1 MRKVVNVTRS
11 GRDAR
16 ARDIPF
22 WVTAGACVLL
32 TCAVLAALAI
42 LHAWSVNQE
51 SGSQSMAALRT
62 AVAVE
67 QEGVLD
73 SVTTR
78 VALQADANAAL
89 RVVETTD
96 ASDSVLPSITRMADD
111 YQAAVSIELAGIRAG
126 APQSANDINAQVGET
141 RFTPLSAQLASES
154 REESA
159 SAASGV
165 TIAFAASIA
174 MVVGAGLVAMLF
186 ALFARRRRTRILAAE
201 AKADQHEQ
209 DSRIAATRAE
219 TFTSLFDENPQP
231 MLVTRLPAA
240 IAERGDLQFLAVN
253 KAAEAMYGYS
263 RAEFLALRLGDI
275 RPPEDRDQLT
285 RNLNAVRGGR
295 THFDGIRHCTKGG
308 RTLDIEV
315 DTREMMFNG
324 ENAMI
329 VCPSDVTDR
338 KRLRRDLEHQALH
351 DALTGLA
358 NRSLFRDRLQ
368 HAHQRLERSGGSYAV
383 LMLDLD
389 NFKTVNDSLGHAAGD
404 DLLVR
409 VSERLSASVGSGDT
423 AARLGGDE
431 FAILLEDLAEPG
443 DAPGAAELL
452 RTALRAPFLIA
463 GRSLTVTVTIGVA
476 SSIGADAA
484 ADVSRNADVALYVG
498 KADGKDRCA
507 LFTDAMYASTLER
520 MTLEQD
526 LRAGIGRGE
535 LVLLYQPKVDSQ
547 TGKLSGVEALV
558 RWNHPSR
565 GLIPPDAFIPIAE
578 QSGLINELDTWV
590 LTAACSQAKA
600 WSDAC
605 VDPVPVAVNVSGRS
619 LVSCKLLERVVDALR
634 QTGLDPHLLELEITE
649 SAAVPQQGEAL
660 GLLQTIRD
668 LGVRVAIDDFGTG
681 YSVLSRLLKF
691 PVDTLK
697 IDLTFTRAIVA
708 EHQPAP
714 IVDAMIAMG
723 LSLGLKVVAE
733 GVETEVQRRYLATRR
748 CTELQGYLISRPVAP
763 DEIVARFARTRTTT
777 AVRLP
782 ALV

>member
-1 MRKVVNVTRS
+1 MHLTRS
-11 GRDAR
+11 GQGAR

-22 WVTAGACVLL
+22 WVTAAACVLL
-32 TCAVLAALAI
+32 TCAVLVALAI
-42 LHAWSVNQE
+42 LHAWSVDQQSGAE
-51 SGSQSMAALRT
+51 SMSTLRT
-62 AVAVE
+62 AIAVE

-73 SVTTR
+73 SVSTR

-96 ASDSVLPSITRMADD
+96 ASDTVLPSITRMADD

-126 APQSANDINAQVGET
+126 APQSASDINAQVGET
-141 RFTPLSAQLASES
+141 RFTPLSAALASES
-154 REESA
+154 REELA

-165 TIAFAASIA
+165 TIAFVASIA
-174 MVVGAGLVAMLF
+174 MVLGAGLVAMLF
-186 ALFARRRRTRILAAE
+186 ALFARRRRSRILAVEATAE
-201 AKADQHEQ
+201 RHAQE
-209 DSRIAATRAE
+209 SRIAATRAE

-231 MLVTRLPAA
+231 MLVTRLPRFTS
-240 IAERGDLQFLAVN
+240 ERGDLQFLAVN
-253 KAAEAMYGYS
+253 QAAEAMYGYS
-263 RAEFLALRLGDI
+263 RAEFLALHLGDI
-275 RPPEDRDQLT
+275 RPPEDRDQLM

-295 THFDGIRHCTKGG
+295 THFDGIRHCTKAG

-315 DTREMMFNG
+315 DTRETIFDG
-324 ENAMI
+324 ETAMI

-338 KRLRRDLEHQALH
+338 NRLRRDLEHQALH

-368 HAHQRLERSGGSYAV
+368 HAHQRLERSGGCYAV

-409 VSERLSASVGSGDT
+409 VSERLTASVGSGDT

-476 SSIGADAA
+476 SSIGADGA

-507 LFTDAMYASTLER
+507 VFTDAMYASTLER

-565 GLIPPDAFIPIAE
+565 GLVPPDAFIPIAE

-590 LTAACSQAKA
+590 LTAACQQAQV
-600 WSDAC
+600 WSM
-605 VDPVPVAVNVSGRS
+605 
-619 LVSCKLLERVVDALR
+619 
-634 QTGLDPHLLELEITE
+634 
-649 SAAVPQQGEAL
+649 SASNQCPW
-660 GLLQTIRD
+660 R
-668 LGVRVAIDDFGTG
+668 
-681 YSVLSRLLKF
+681 
-691 PVDTLK
+691 
-697 IDLTFTRAIVA
+697 
-708 EHQPAP
+708 
-714 IVDAMIAMG
+714 
-723 LSLGLKVVAE
+723 
-733 GVETEVQRRYLATRR
+733 
-748 CTELQGYLISRPVAP
+748 
-763 DEIVARFARTRTTT
+763 
-777 AVRLP
+777 
-782 ALV
+782 